1 MAYNQMLARH
11 HQGTQKIVISD
22 NIFVTEKKTVTGK
35 PSVERAFNVVKVCLR
50 CDDLSPPH
58 LSAGLSEE

>member
-22 NIFVTEKKTVTGK
+22 NIFVTEERVALKKKGSNGGILQGK
-35 PSVERAFNVVKVCLR
+35 HLNAVKICL
-50 CDDLSPPH
+50 
-58 LSAGLSEE
+58 